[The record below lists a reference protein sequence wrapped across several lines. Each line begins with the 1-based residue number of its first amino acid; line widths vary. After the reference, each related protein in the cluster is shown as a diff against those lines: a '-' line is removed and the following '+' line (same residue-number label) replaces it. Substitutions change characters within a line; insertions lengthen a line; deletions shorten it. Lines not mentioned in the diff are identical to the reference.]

1 MGERKVINK
10 YYAPDFDPSKL
21 PKKKKSKSTTIK
33 SRVMLPMTICC
44 STCHEFIYKGKKFN
58 ARKETVKGEDYL
70 GLKIF
75 RFYIKCTKCA
85 ASITFKTDP
94 KNSDYTCE
102 IGATRNYEPWN
113 DKDKKREEEEEQK
126 KLEEDDAMAKLE
138 SKTEALK
145 SQMDELD
152 RLDELR
158 SLNKR
163 QAHFDLEQVLSA
175 RQEAYDAQMRALELQ
190 DEEELNEVTFHNSS
204 TFIRRIED
212 DPYGAGEAVK
222 VEVKEESADPTS
234 SSSSWEGPRKTIGK
248 KPVKAKKKKRVIP
261 GLSVAVASSRSD
273 SPAGQGGVLSGL
285 LGNY

>member
-21 PKKKKSKSTTIK
+21 PKKKRPKNAQIK

-58 ARKETVKGEDYL
+58 ARKETVVGEDYL

-94 KNSDYTCE
+94 KNSDYKCE

-113 DKDKKREEEEEQK
+113 DKDALREEEEEK
-126 KLEEDDAMAKLE
+126 RKLEEDDAMAKLE

-158 SLNKR
+158 SINKR
-163 QAHFDLEQVLSA
+163 QAHFDLEQILA
-175 RQEAYDAQMRALELQ
+175 TRQKAYEEQIRALELQ
-190 DEEELNEVTFHNSS
+190 DEEELNDVKFHNSS
-204 TFIRRIED
+204 TFIRRID
-212 DPYGAGEAVK
+212 DSLPGPAVEVKPEVK
-222 VEVKEESADPTS
+222 VEGEVSDAPPRSALLD
-234 SSSSWEGPRKTIGK
+234 GPLKVIGK

-261 GLSVAVASSRSD
+261 GLSVAV
-273 SPAGQGGVLSGL
+273 PATDDDAPSTLAGL
-285 LGNY
+285 L